1 MKTRSVMD
9 ISKNAKLN
17 VIHAANE
24 YNHMDMFIDPQR

>member
-1 MKTRSVMD
+1 MD